1 MVYFFYLPPISPW
14 IKALTIDCFYF
25 SDQEVKMEEAMS
37 HTGIRQ
43 FYLSLQWLY
52 YYFFSFNT
60 CMGWNC
66 LIPTNTSIHGVLAL
80 NLWLHAGDDLTNHS
94 YMMCFFPPPSFKQ
107 LYLSSPLC
115 APSFFTFPCC
125 AVAVRSNPNITCS
138 HVCLRLQHFCRMFK
152 CGLGVVPL

>member
-1 MVYFFYLPPISPW
+1 MKKPSVWMVYFYLPPISPW

-52 YYFFSFNT
+52 YFFSFNT

-66 LIPTNTSIHGVLAL
+66 LIPTNTFIHGVLAL

-94 YMMCFFPPPSFKQ
+94 YMMCFFSP
-107 LYLSSPLC
+107 LHLSSFICHHLC
-115 APSFFTFPCC
+115 VHHHSSPSPAVQWQSAATRTLHILTF
-125 AVAVRSNPNITCS
+125 A
-138 HVCLRLQHFCRMFK
+138 
-152 CGLGVVPL
+152 